1 MSKKVI
7 IITVISLGV
16 AGAAAFGGIKAYQNY
31 QNNNQKAEVQY
42 VSEVNMSYYESE
54 MTSSGI
60 VTNDSSQDVYALED
74 KTILEVHVEE
84 GQEVKAGDPLI
95 SYDMTMSNLEL
106 EMKELDVATIN
117 SRLEA
122 AKQQLTKLRSTTPVA
137 PRVEEPDPEPE
148 PEEPEAPEPEPTP
161 LPPQKTKNAYNYI
174 TSSSKPNKGK
184 GTEEKPYIYL
194 CTQECY
200 VLGEFI
206 NSLSEDEDDPIYVS
220 LEIHKNNEFAGKL
233 ITSWEISG
241 ESGFPRL
248 EADSKWSVRTRS
260 QMIEQEPEEPE
271 EIEEPEEPEEPE
283 GYTAEELSSMIKEK
297 EEEIRDLDLSKRKE
311 ELELEQMKK
320 VSGDGVVKASIN
332 GIVKGVADKDDPP
345 SGEPFLTVAGSEGLY
360 VSGSLSE
367 LQLEEIQVGQKV
379 YANSWESGQN
389 FEAEITEISSYPL
402 ESSNAWGEGNPNVS
416 FYPYTAYIE
425 DTEGLR
431 NGEYVDLTMAASQES
446 DGIYLDKAY
455 VREEDGRKYVLKAD
469 ENDRLVKQY
478 IQTGRT
484 IWGQAVE
491 ILSGL
496 TLEDRI
502 AFPYGKT
509 AKEGV
514 KVAESE

>member
-1 MSKKVI
+1 M
-7 IITVISLGV
+7 
-16 AGAAAFGGIKAYQNY
+16 
-31 QNNNQKAEVQY
+31 
-42 VSEVNMSYYESE
+42 
-54 MTSSGI
+54 
-60 VTNDSSQDVYALED
+60 
-74 KTILEVHVEE
+74 
-84 GQEVKAGDPLI
+84 
-95 SYDMTMSNLEL
+95 
-106 EMKELDVATIN
+106 
-117 SRLEA
+117 
-122 AKQQLTKLRSTTPVA
+122 
-137 PRVEEPDPEPE
+137 
-148 PEEPEAPEPEPTP
+148 
-161 LPPQKTKNAYNYI
+161 
-174 TSSSKPNKGK
+174 
-184 GTEEKPYIYL
+184 
-194 CTQECY
+194 
-200 VLGEFI
+200 
-206 NSLSEDEDDPIYVS
+206 
-220 LEIHKNNEFAGKL
+220 
-233 ITSWEISG
+233 
-241 ESGFPRL
+241 
-248 EADSKWSVRTRS
+248 
-260 QMIEQEPEEPE
+260 
-271 EIEEPEEPEEPE
+271 
-283 GYTAEELSSMIKEK
+283 
-297 EEEIRDLDLSKRKE
+297 
-311 ELELEQMKK
+311 
-320 VSGDGVVKASIN
+320 VKASIN
-332 GIVKGVADKDDPP
+332 GIVNGVADKDDPP